1 MTSHKI
7 EAPEARVSSFSCVAD
22 ARARLL
28 ILGSMPGEASL
39 RAARYYAHPRNL
51 FWPIMGELVGA
62 GPDMAY
68 RSRTALLK
76 ARGIALWDVLE
87 SCVRPGSLDSNID
100 ESSLMPNDFNGF
112 FQVHRCI
119 TRVFFNGA
127 KAEESF
133 RRHVLPR
140 LDLGPE
146 RPLRYLRLPSTSPA
160 HAAKSFG
167 EKLAAWRAV
176 LGDEGDDKTAS
187 GSPRCVPL

>member
-7 EAPEARVSSFSCVAD
+7 EAPETRVSSFSCVAD

-100 ESSLMPNDFNGF
+100 ESSLVPNDFNGF
-112 FQVHRCI
+112 FQTHRCI

-133 RRHVLPR
+133 RRHVLPG
-140 LDLGPE
+140 LGLGPE

-160 HAAKSFG
+160 HAAKTFG
-167 EKLAAWRAV
+167 EKLAAWRAL

-187 GSPRCVPL
+187 GLP